1 MTVEIVPHSG
11 MIVIYETIGGYLVTR
26 RYIGYTKEEA
36 ITEFKEEHYEERI
49 T

>member
-11 MIVIYETIGGYLVTR
+11 MVVISEMVGGYLVTR
-26 RYIGYTKEEA
+26 RYIGYTKKQA
-36 ITEFKEEHYEERI
+36 IKQFKEEHDEKRI

>member
-11 MIVIYETIGGYLVTR
+11 MIVISDFIGGYLVTR
-26 RYIGYTKEEA
+26 RYIGYTKPEA
-36 ITEFKEEHYEERI
+36 IKSFEEEH

>member
-36 ITEFKEEHYEERI
+36 ITEFEEEHDEKRI

>member
-11 MIVIYETIGGYLVTR
+11 MIVISDFIGGYLVTR
-26 RYIGYTKEEA
+26 RYIGYTKREA
-36 ITEFKEEHYEERI
+36 IKLFREECH

>member
-11 MIVIYETIGGYLVTR
+11 MIVISDFIGGYLVTR
-26 RYIGYTKEEA
+26 RYIGYTKHEA
-36 ITEFKEEHYEERI
+36 IKLFGEECH